1 MSARLAAA
9 TVTRQSNPKT
19 SAHNAPGGPGKT
31 RREGRGREE
40 RGASRAE
47 GEGEEEK
54 EGPNCRRAAEHY
66 LIP

>member
-1 MSARLAAA
+1 MHRAGRE
-9 TVTRQSNPKT
+9 
-19 SAHNAPGGPGKT
+19 
-31 RREGRGREE
+31 RRAGEGRGKSAARIA
-40 RGASRAE
+40 RE